1 MLWHTAGPRSRSG
14 SRRGFHLIT
23 SDPAQHCLFSKH
35 ISHIPMCSH
44 HFSLSVSDSLSI
56 FSSHST
62 SRTAHR
68 FFPALDKSRSEAFD
82 LKWPPSG
89 RERLLSLTN
98 CCNHFFFVFRVLLSA
113 IKSVSFNVDSHIG
126 GGGGN
131 IWLSIKLENGE
142 VDTMAR
148 SVRAF
153 RNDVRY
159 VSL

>member
-1 MLWHTAGPRSRSG
+1 M
-14 SRRGFHLIT
+14 
-23 SDPAQHCLFSKH
+23 
-35 ISHIPMCSH
+35 
-44 HFSLSVSDSLSI
+44 
-56 FSSHST
+56 
-62 SRTAHR
+62 
-68 FFPALDKSRSEAFD
+68 
-82 LKWPPSG
+82 
-89 RERLLSLTN
+89 
-98 CCNHFFFVFRVLLSA
+98 LLSA